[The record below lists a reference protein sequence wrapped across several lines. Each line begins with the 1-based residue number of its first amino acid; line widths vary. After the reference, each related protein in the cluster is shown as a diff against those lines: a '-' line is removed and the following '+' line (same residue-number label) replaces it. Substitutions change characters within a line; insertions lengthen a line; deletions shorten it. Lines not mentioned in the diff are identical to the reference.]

1 MADGRVVGTVSAD
14 GLRKFLRT
22 EEGKEWL
29 TSILQKH
36 QELRGAVGEK
46 VQEFGDAAIDRIV
59 AAVRD
64 TPLTL
69 DAAKAEWIANQLLE
83 AGEHGILLPVNV
95 VLDAYVRGKSRYYLR
110 KHGLRSMAAVAGACA
125 AVHLVKLGL
134 KRATRNI
141 KSAVDAST
149 RDIDTSGSYSRMQ
162 SCTAAVKSSF

>member
-1 MADGRVVGTVSAD
+1 MADGQVVGLVSPD

-22 EEGKEWL
+22 EEGKQWL
-29 TSILQKH
+29 SSVLQRH
-36 QELRGAVGEK
+36 RELRGTVGEK
-46 VQEFGDAAIDRIV
+46 MVGFGDAAVDKIV

-64 TPLTL
+64 PLTL

-110 KHGLRSMAAVAGACA
+110 KHAVRSTAAVAAACA

-134 KRATRNI
+134 KRATRDV
-141 KSAVDAST
+141 KYVGPAVAFAMDVALP
-149 RDIDTSGSYSRMQ
+149 TSVLGPLLMARLML
-162 SCTAAVKSSF
+162 